1 MNGMYIT
8 TWHHWQ
14 AIIMCVHI
22 GVRVEVPHR
31 DPSLPVIYEVPDH
44 PLRHSNQHPGKN
56 YVYIQD
62 TNPDALEKLWEAGQR
77 IKIPQGTR
85 KELGSSGFL
94 DLLPGDA
101 VFARDLHGSQ
111 RPEDDV
117 IQCWLTDRFVLFS
130 SYCFI

>member
-1 MNGMYIT
+1 
-8 TWHHWQ
+8 
-14 AIIMCVHI
+14 MCVRI
-22 GVRVEVPHR
+22 GVRVEVPNR
-31 DPSLPVIYEVPDH
+31 DPSLPVLFEVPDH